1 MIDRRSFIKLSSG
14 AMAFAALA
22 GCQQQQREAHVVS
35 TTHYSSPDFDAVIS
49 RLNTNSVKWDGRTAV
64 FGTDNV
70 TPLWVADGDFAVANP
85 IQQALLQRA
94 EHPIYGYTRHPN
106 ELTQLLINWQLQRYG
121 WAIEPDWLVN
131 MPGVVPTLYAAV
143 KALTKEGDA
152 VIVQPPVYTPF
163 FSAVTDNNRRLL
175 LNPLKNND
183 GHYEMDFEHLEECA
197 KQGARLLLLCSPHN
211 PIGRVWTRDELLKLI
226 DISNRYDMTIISDE
240 IHADLVYAP
249 HRHVPLL
256 SLDDLS
262 NKLATVFAPGK
273 TFNMPGLGMAFMVA
287 SDPGLRAQLVSEFKT
302 LHIESNN
309 PFTLTAVQAAYAQ
322 GADWVDALLPYLAE
336 TQQQVIEFI
345 HQHLPQ
351 IKVQSSEGTFLMWL
365 DFSSLG
371 LDDKK
376 LHTFLV
382 EQAKVGL
389 SAGTLYGQAG
399 SGFMR
404 LNIAAPRALVIQALK
419 QIKQAL
425 KADQFIS

>member
-1 MIDRRSFIKLSSG
+1 
-14 AMAFAALA
+14 MAFATLV
-22 GCQQQQREAHVVS
+22 GCQQQQGGAPVAS
-35 TTHYSSPDFDAVIS
+35 TKQYSSSDFDAIIS

-64 FGTDNV
+64 FGTDDV
-70 TPLWVADGDFAVANP
+70 IPLWVADGDFAVANQ

-94 EHPIYGYTRHPN
+94 QHPIYGYTRHPH
-106 ELTQLLINWQLQRYG
+106 ELTQLLVNWQSQRHG
-121 WAIEPDWLVN
+121 WAIEPDWLVT

-143 KALTKEGDA
+143 KALTNEGDA

-183 GHYEMDFEHLEECA
+183 GHYEMDFEHLEQCA
-197 KQGARLLLLCSPHN
+197 KQGAKLLLLCSPHN
-211 PIGRVWTRDELLKLI
+211 PIGRVWTRDELMKLV

-249 HRHVPLL
+249 HQHIPLL

-262 NKLATVFAPGK
+262 DKLVTIFAPGK

-389 SAGTLYGQAG
+389 SAGISYGKG
-399 SGFMR
+399 GEGFMR
-404 LNIAAPRALVIQALK
+404 LNIAAPRAMVLQALD
-419 QIKQAL
+419 QIKRAL
-425 KADQFIS
+425 GSL

>member
-1 MIDRRSFIKLSSG
+1 
-14 AMAFAALA
+14 MAFATLA
-22 GCQQQQREAHVVS
+22 GCQQQQGGAPVAS
-35 TTHYSSPDFDAVIS
+35 TKQYSSSDFDAIIS

-64 FGTDNV
+64 FGTDDV
-70 TPLWVADGDFAVANP
+70 IPLWVADGDFAVANP

-94 EHPIYGYTRHPN
+94 EHPIYGYTRHPH
-106 ELTQLLINWQLQRYG
+106 ELRQLLVNWQSQRHG
-121 WAIEPDWLVN
+121 WAIEPDWLVT

-143 KALTKEGDA
+143 KALTNEGDA

-183 GHYEMDFEHLEECA
+183 GHYEMDFEHLEQCA
-197 KQGARLLLLCSPHN
+197 KQGAKLLLLCSPHN

-226 DISNRYDMTIISDE
+226 DISNRYDMRIISDE

-249 HRHVPLL
+249 HQHIPLL

-262 NKLATVFAPGK
+262 DKLVTIFAPSK

-389 SAGTLYGQAG
+389 SAGISYGKG
-399 SGFMR
+399 GEGFMR
-404 LNIAAPRALVIQALK
+404 LNIAAPRATVLQALD
-419 QIKQAL
+419 QIKRAVNKL
-425 KADQFIS
+425 VL

>member
-22 GCQQQQREAHVVS
+22 GCQQQQREAPVAS
-35 TTHYSSPDFDAVIS
+35 TTQYSSPDFDAVIS

-94 EHPIYGYTRHPN
+94 QHPIYGYTRHPN

-262 NKLATVFAPGK
+262 DKLATVFAPGK